1 VIFGVV
7 TDAQSG
13 APVPNV
19 LVRIA
24 DTERQ
29 ALTGADGRFRL
40 DSIAAGSR
48 TLLFRHIAYGEHSR
62 SVTLTEASTLQVD
75 VRISQQT
82 IELTPVVVET
92 LSPEQLARLA
102 SGSPINEIR
111 FEAIQLAAR
120 QGQGLIDLL
129 RQQIPNI
136 RFRNAA
142 GSRNCVEYRMQG
154 SLEACRDMTVVMDG
168 QVVSDPGNLYPVM
181 NLDDI
186 ERIEVL
192 SPAEASSRWGD
203 LSIYGVLLIE
213 TRTGTLP
220 LGERETET
228 TARFDWTGEAQPYPW
243 LRVFTTSFVANA
255 ATIAVAYVPMA
266 HCTHILT
273 GSFRARLLDSSD
285 ATSPLECHPVIS
297 FGAGLAALAAPGP
310 VGGFSA
316 NRAGATVRSVG
327 MRGRSMTFG
336 VFSNLL
342 GQMVFFT
349 GRGRDSDLQWLGLA
363 IIAIG
368 TPLLETL
375 SDRYFRS
382 LR

>member
-1 VIFGVV
+1 
-7 TDAQSG
+7 
-13 APVPNV
+13 
-19 LVRIA
+19 
-24 DTERQ
+24 
-29 ALTGADGRFRL
+29 
-40 DSIAAGSR
+40 
-48 TLLFRHIAYGEHSR
+48 
-62 SVTLTEASTLQVD
+62 
-75 VRISQQT
+75 
-82 IELTPVVVET
+82 
-92 LSPEQLARLA
+92 
-102 SGSPINEIR
+102 
-111 FEAIQLAAR
+111 
-120 QGQGLIDLL
+120 
-129 RQQIPNI
+129 
-136 RFRNAA
+136 
-142 GSRNCVEYRMQG
+142 
-154 SLEACRDMTVVMDG
+154 
-168 QVVSDPGNLYPVM
+168 M

-220 LGERETET
+220 LGQRE
-228 TARFDWTGEAQPYPW
+228 ADASPRFDWTGESQPYPW

-255 ATIAVAYVPMA
+255 ATIAVAYVPMS
-266 HCTHILT
+266 HCTYFLT
-273 GSFRARLLDSSD
+273 GSFRARLLDAGD

-297 FGAGLAALAAPGP
+297 FGAGLAALVAPGP
-310 VGGFSA
+310 VAGLAA
-316 NRAGATVRSVG
+316 NRAGATTRSVG

-349 GRGRDSDLQWLGLA
+349 GRSRDSDLQWLGLA
-363 IIAIG
+363 MIAFG